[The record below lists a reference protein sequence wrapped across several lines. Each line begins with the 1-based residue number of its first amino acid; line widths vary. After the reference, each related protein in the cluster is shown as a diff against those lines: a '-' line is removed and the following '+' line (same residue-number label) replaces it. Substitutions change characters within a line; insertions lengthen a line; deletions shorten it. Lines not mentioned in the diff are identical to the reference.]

1 MSESAVPQALLTVEE
16 YLELEKGGGQRH
28 EFVGGTVHAQ
38 AGGTSRH
45 NAISVNL
52 LTALWETARN
62 GDCRVYGSDMMLRA
76 AEGIFYYPDVTV
88 VCGDDEAGEDALY
101 QEAPCLLAEVT
112 SPSTEST
119 DRREKMLA
127 YRNIPSL
134 RAYLIVDQR
143 TMRVER
149 HWRDDTGRW
158 WHAEAV
164 GRNGIVPVPCPETEI
179 PMPRIYEGL
188 RDIS

>member
-1 MSESAVPQALLTVEE
+1 MSEAAVPQAPLTVEE
-16 YLELEKGGGQRH
+16 YLALEKGGGQRH
-28 EFVGGTVHAQ
+28 EYVAGEIHAH

-45 NAISVNL
+45 NAISVNIIS
-52 LTALWETARN
+52 TLWEAARG

-76 AEGIFYYPDVTV
+76 AEDIFYYPDITV

-101 QEAPCLLAEVT
+101 QDAPGLIVEVT
-112 SPSTEST
+112 SPSTEAI

-134 RAYLIVDQR
+134 RTYLVVDQR
-143 TMRVER
+143 QMRVER
-149 HWRDDTGRW
+149 RWRDETGRW

-164 GRNGIVPVPCPETEI
+164 GSEGIVPIPCPETGI
-179 PMPRIYEGL
+179 PLPRIYEGI
-188 RDIS
+188 RDL